1 MEVKIEKLDNFGR
14 GITYLNN
21 KICFVENAYPE
32 EIVEIEIVKEN
43 KKIIEAK
50 TIKVITKSNNRVE
63 SKCPY
68 SNICGGC
75 NFSNLKYE
83 EELIYKTEK
92 VKDLISKYTGL
103 TNIVE
108 DTNYINEYNYRNKI
122 ILHGKNNKLGLYEEN
137 TNNIVEIN
145 ECLLVNN
152 KINEIIKIL
161 KEENISIEEALIKTS
176 NDEKEVLVSIKGK
189 INNIDKLKDKCTVL
203 LINDELKTTNSSII
217 TNIGKYKFYES
228 EKSFFQINK
237 DLTEKLYDEALKIV
251 EKVKP
256 NKLLDLY
263 CGTGTIG
270 IYVSEFSNEIIGIDY
285 NKSNIEDANKNK
297 ELNNLNN
304 ISFICDKVENQI
316 DNFKDIDMIIVDP
329 PRKGLDQKTKEYLN
343 TIKAK
348 HLVYISCDLITFSR
362 DINDLLE
369 NYEVE
374 YIKPFNMFPKT
385 YHVENVAY
393 LKLKNTKI
401 L

>member
-203 LINDELKTTNSSII
+203 IINDELKTTNSSII

-285 NKSNIEDANKNK
+285 NKSNINDANKNK

-343 TIKAK
+343 IIKAK

>member
-203 LINDELKTTNSSII
+203 IINDELKTTDSSII

-270 IYVSEFSNEIIGIDY
+270 IYVSGFSNEIIGIDY
-285 NKSNIEDANKNK
+285 NKSNINDANKNK

-343 TIKAK
+343 IIKAK

-393 LKLKNTKI
+393 LKLKNT
-401 L
+401 

>member
-32 EIVEIEIVKEN
+32 EVVEIEILKEN

-50 TIKVITKSNNRVE
+50 TISVIKESPSRVE
-63 SKCPY
+63 SLCPY
-68 SNICGGC
+68 SKTCGGC

-83 EELIYKTEK
+83 EELIYKTSK
-92 VKDLISKYTGL
+92 VKDLILKFTGL
-103 TNIVE
+103 ENIVE
-108 DTNYINEYNYRNKI
+108 DTSYINEYSYRNKI
-122 ILHGKNNKLGLYEEN
+122 ILHGKDKKLGLYEESTN
-137 TNNIVEIN
+137 TIVEIDK
-145 ECLLVNN
+145 CLLVND
-152 KINEIIKIL
+152 KINEIIKVL

-176 NDEKEVLVSIKGK
+176 NDEKQVLVSIKGQIK
-189 INNIDKLKDKCTVL
+189 NISKLKELSNVLIINNKLET
-203 LINDELKTTNSSII
+203 ESSSIV

-228 EKSFFQINK
+228 VNSFFQINK
-237 DLTEKLYDEALKIV
+237 DLTEKLYDEALNVVKV
-251 EKVKP
+251 VKP

-270 IYVSEFSNEIIGIDY
+270 IYVSEYASEIIGIDY
-285 NKSNIEDANKNK
+285 NESNIFDANKNK

-343 TIKAK
+343 IIKAK
-348 HLVYISCDLITFSR
+348 HLVYISCDPVTFAR
-362 DINDLLE
+362 DLNDLKD
-369 NYEVE
+369 NYDIE

-393 LKLKNTKI
+393 LKLKNIK
-401 L
+401 

>member
-203 LINDELKTTNSSII
+203 IINDELKTTNSSII

-285 NKSNIEDANKNK
+285 NKSNINDANKNK

-369 NYEVE
+369 NYEAE

-393 LKLKNTKI
+393 LKLKNT
-401 L
+401 

>member
-203 LINDELKTTNSSII
+203 IINDELKTTNSSII

>member
-203 LINDELKTTNSSII
+203 IINDELKTTNSSII

-237 DLTEKLYDEALKIV
+237 DLTENLYDEALKIV

-285 NKSNIEDANKNK
+285 NKSNINDANKNK

-343 TIKAK
+343 IIKAK

-393 LKLKNTKI
+393 LKLKNT
-401 L
+401 

>member
-203 LINDELKTTNSSII
+203 IINDELKTTNSSII

-270 IYVSEFSNEIIGIDY
+270 IYVSGFSNEIIGIDY
-285 NKSNIEDANKNK
+285 NKSNINDANKNK

-343 TIKAK
+343 IIKAK

-393 LKLKNTKI
+393 LKLKNT
-401 L
+401 

>member
-203 LINDELKTTNSSII
+203 IINDELKTTNSSII

-393 LKLKNTKI
+393 LKLKNI
-401 L
+401 

>member
-203 LINDELKTTNSSII
+203 IINDELKTTNSSII

-270 IYVSEFSNEIIGIDY
+270 IYISEFSNEIIGIDY
-285 NKSNIEDANKNK
+285 NKSNINDANKNK

-343 TIKAK
+343 IIKAK

-393 LKLKNTKI
+393 LKLKNI
-401 L
+401 

>member
-203 LINDELKTTNSSII
+203 IINDELKTTNSSII

-270 IYVSEFSNEIIGIDY
+270 IYISEFSNEIIGIDY
-285 NKSNIEDANKNK
+285 NKSNINDANKNK

-343 TIKAK
+343 IIKAK

-393 LKLKNTKI
+393 LKLKNT
-401 L
+401 